1 MATAG
6 EIPELVGE
14 FVDLAKQY
22 VREQTMEPAKKLGRL
37 AGFSLAGA
45 LVFIFAAGFLAVA
58 GMRTIVDLMPDGTI
72 WSGLGYLLSSLA
84 LLAVT
89 GLVMWRAAR

>member
-22 VREQTMEPAKKLGRL
+22 VREQTVEPAKRLGRL

-45 LVFIFAAGFLAVA
+45 LAFVLAAVFLAVA
-58 GMRTIVDLMPDGTI
+58 GMRAIVDLMPDGMV
-72 WSGLGYLLSSLA
+72 WSGLGYVVSALA
-84 LLAVT
+84 LLVVT

>member
-6 EIPELVGE
+6 DIPELVGE

-22 VREQTMEPAKKLGRL
+22 VREQTLEPAKKLGRL
-37 AGFSLAGA
+37 AGFSLAAA
-45 LVFIFAAGFLAVA
+45 LIFVLAAVFLAIA
-58 GMRTIVDLMPDGTI
+58 GMRAIVDLMPDGTI
-72 WSGLGYLLSSLA
+72 WSGFGYILSALA
-84 LLAVT
+84 LLAAT

>member
-1 MATAG
+1 MAAAG

-14 FVDLAKQY
+14 FVDMSKQY
-22 VREQTMEPAKKLGRL
+22 VREQTLEPAKRLGRL

-45 LVFIFAAGFLAVA
+45 LVFVLAALFLAVA
-58 GMRTIVDLMPDGTI
+58 GMRAIVDLMPDGVI
-72 WSGLGYLLSSLA
+72 WSGFGYVLSALA
-84 LLAVT
+84 LLAVI

>member
-6 EIPELVGE
+6 DIPELVGE

-22 VREQTMEPAKKLGRL
+22 VREQTLEPAKKLGRL
-37 AGFSLAGA
+37 AGFSLAAA
-45 LVFIFAAGFLAVA
+45 LIFVLAAVFLAIA
-58 GMRTIVDLMPDGTI
+58 GMRAIVDLMPDGTI
-72 WSGLGYLLSSLA
+72 WSGFGYVLSALA
-84 LLAVT
+84 LLAAT